1 MGWSL
6 MIPLLVAVLGW
17 FIAHRLAAA
26 RDRANKRREV
36 QVSFLIDAF
45 RRLGK
50 GVHER
55 VYDYAADFESAILD
69 IQLFR
74 NESQIEI
81 VQKFVK
87 EFAKEGKASLDVL
100 LSQLRNDLRKEL
112 RLPEVEGNLWWL
124 RIEKKC
130 RVGTAHH

>member
-36 QVSFLIDAF
+36 LDAF

-50 GVHER
+50 GVHGR
-55 VYDYAADFESAILD
+55 VFDYAADFESAVLNV
-69 IQLFR
+69 QLF
-74 NESQIEI
+74 
-81 VQKFVK
+81 
-87 EFAKEGKASLDVL
+87 G
-100 LSQLRNDLRKEL
+100 
-112 RLPEVEGNLWWL
+112 
-124 RIEKKC
+124 C
-130 RVGTAHH
+130 